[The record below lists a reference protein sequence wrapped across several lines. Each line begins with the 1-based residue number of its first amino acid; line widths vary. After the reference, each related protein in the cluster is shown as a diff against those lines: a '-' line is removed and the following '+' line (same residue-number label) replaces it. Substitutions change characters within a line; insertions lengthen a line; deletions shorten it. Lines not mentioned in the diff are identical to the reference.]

1 MLHRILPLG
10 LGSVLLTIAIPTMA
24 QDTPKV
30 DPARSYIAR
39 PELDSLLGFFERS
52 AASPAYSAR
61 LRERAESEAGAVR
74 GRLQGGDFQ
83 VGDRVVLVVDGQ
95 PALTDTF
102 TVGNGEVLRLPEL
115 GEVELAGVL
124 RSELAQRIEEFL
136 GRYVKELRLESR
148 SLVRIQF
155 DGAVA
160 RPGFYTVPSETPL
173 PDAIMVAGGPVG
185 TVDLDGIRVERRGRR
200 LLTGRVVQDAL
211 AEGKTLDQLNLRAG
225 DRIVIPQR
233 SSFGSSEGTIRT
245 ISLLVALPFTIVGL
259 VSLFR

>member
-1 MLHRILPLG
+1 MPYRLLPLAI
-10 LGSVLLTIAIPTMA
+10 GSVLLCIATPTLA
-24 QDTPKV
+24 QDAQKL

-61 LRERAESEAGAVR
+61 LRERAGLEAGAVR

-83 VGDRVVLVVDGQ
+83 VGDRVVLVVEGQ

-102 TVGNGEVLRLPEL
+102 TVGSGEVLRLPEL
-115 GEVELAGVL
+115 GEVELTGVL
-124 RSELAQRIEEFL
+124 RSELEARIEEFL
-136 GRYVKELRLESR
+136 GRYVRELRLESR

-155 DGAVA
+155 DGAVV

-173 PDAIMVAGGPVG
+173 PDAIMLAGGPSG
-185 TVDLDGIRVERRGRR
+185 SVDLDGIRVERRGRR
-200 LLTGRVVQDAL
+200 FIAGRAVQDAL

-233 SSFGSSEGTIRT
+233 STFGAKESTLRT
-245 ISLLVALPFTIVGL
+245 LSMLIALPFTIVGL
-259 VSLFR
+259 ISLF